1 MPSSTRFESQS
12 LVDWLN
18 HILSVHPADIEMGLS
33 RLAEVAALMGLDTLP
48 HSTVVTVAG
57 TNGKGST
64 CAMMESILLEG
75 DVTTGVFSSPHLHRY
90 NERVRING
98 LELDDQA
105 HLEAFAAIELARGE
119 VQLTFFEFSAL
130 GALYLFAKHRPQ
142 VVLLEVGLGG
152 RLDATNLIDADL
164 AVITSIDLD
173 HQEYLGDTR
182 ESVGREKAGIF
193 RPGVPAII
201 GEPDLP
207 LSVTE
212 VAEELGTPLLR
223 TGVDFHGEF
232 HLDSWQFHGA
242 VRQIDCLP
250 IPSLPAIN
258 AVTALAALEQLKP
271 ALKDADI
278 RGGLAKASLP
288 GRMQRLSQLPR
299 VYADVAHNPHA
310 ARHLAQRLT
319 QLRGEGRVLA
329 VCAMLDDKEIEGSLE
344 PLLPVVDTWFPA
356 PLEVPR
362 GADGSRIAKVVG
374 ARDVDASVARA
385 VSRACELAS
394 DLDLVIVFGSFYT
407 VAQAQS
413 LFKGE

>member
-1 MPSSTRFESQS
+1 MPGSTRFESQS

-18 HILSVHPADIEMGLS
+18 HILSVHPADIDMGLS
-33 RLAEVAALMGLDTLP
+33 RLAKVAALMGLDALP

-75 DVTTGVFSSPHLHRY
+75 GATTGVFSSPHLHRY

-98 LELDDQA
+98 QELDDQA
-105 HLEAFAAIELARGE
+105 HLDAFAAIELARGD

-130 GALYLFAKHRPQ
+130 GALYLFDRYRPD

-193 RPGVPAII
+193 RPGVPAVI

-207 LSVTE
+207 RSVIE
-212 VAEELGTPLLR
+212 VADELGTPLLC
-223 TGVDFHGEF
+223 TGIDFCGDFQGER
-232 HLDSWQFHGA
+232 WQFKGA
-242 VRQIDCLP
+242 VRQVDDLP

-271 ALKDADI
+271 ELTDANLRD
-278 RGGLAKASLP
+278 GLARASLP
-288 GRMQRLSQLPR
+288 GRLQLLSQSPR

-310 ARHLAQRLT
+310 ARHLAQRLL
-319 QLRGEGRVLA
+319 QLKGEGIVLA
-329 VCAMLDDKEIEGSLE
+329 VCAMLDDKEIEASLQ
-344 PLLPVVDTWFPA
+344 PLLSVVDSWFPA

-362 GADGSRIAKVVG
+362 GADGGRIAKVVG
-374 ARDVDASVARA
+374 VGGVEASVEQALKQ
-385 VSRACELAS
+385 ACEQAS

-413 LFKGE
+413 LFEGE

>member
-1 MPSSTRFESQS
+1 MPSTTRFESQS

-18 HILSVHPADIEMGLS
+18 HILSVHPADIDMGLT
-33 RLAEVAALMGLDTLP
+33 RLAEVAAKMGLDILP
-48 HSTVVTVAG
+48 HSRVVTVAG

-64 CAMMESILLEG
+64 CAIMESILLEG
-75 DVTTGVFSSPHLHRY
+75 GTTTGVFSSPHLHSY

-98 LELDDQA
+98 QELEDQA
-105 HLEAFAAIELARGE
+105 HLDAFAAIELARGDI
-119 VQLTFFEFSAL
+119 QLTFFEFSAL
-130 GALYLFAKHRPQ
+130 GALYLFARHRPQ

-207 LSVTE
+207 SSVIE
-212 VAEELGTPLLR
+212 VAAEIGAPLIR
-223 TGVDFHGEF
+223 TGTDFHGEF
-232 HLDSWQFHGA
+232 HRDNWRFKGA
-242 VRQIDCLP
+242 VRQVEDLP
-250 IPSLPAIN
+250 IPSLPAVN
-258 AVTALAALEQLKP
+258 AVTALAALVQLKP
-271 ALKDADI
+271 ELTDASI
-278 RGGLAKASLP
+278 REGLARASLP
-288 GRMQRLSQLPR
+288 GRMQLLGQSPR
-299 VYADVAHNPHA
+299 VYVDVAHNPHA
-310 ARHLAQRLT
+310 ARHLAQRLR
-319 QLRGEGRVLA
+319 QLQGGGRVLA
-329 VCAMLDDKEIEGSLE
+329 VCGMLEDKEIEASLE
-344 PLLPVVDTWFPA
+344 PLLPVVDAWFPA

-362 GADGSRIAKVVG
+362 GSDGSRIARAVG
-374 ARDVDASVARA
+374 AREVDSSVESALTRAR
-385 VSRACELAS
+385 EQAS

-413 LFKGE
+413 LFEGE